1 MSVGSYMNGIAKK
14 KEEHAGKIAQALKE
28 KKLREEVEDIVGWFP
43 EDEPYKI
50 CPLEEGNAFV
60 SDNKASTRC
69 STINELRTYL
79 FGMRDV
85 LDATPDNDYEQGQL
99 SVINK
104 LLDVTREDS

>member
-1 MSVGSYMNGIAKK
+1 MAEINVGA
-14 KEEHAGKIAQALKE
+14 EPPEGKIARA
-28 KKLREEVEDIVGWFP
+28 LRELNKHEQTEELPVPDWAVSVEP
-43 EDEPYKI
+43 EEPCTIEFQKKI
-50 CPLEEGNAFV
+50 
-60 SDNKASTRC
+60 RC
-69 STINELRTYL
+69 DTIADVRIYL